1 MTSAEA
7 LRLFAGVDP
16 DRAMS
21 LDDHL
26 TRYGLPSRE
35 ARRPEVLIETV
46 ARSGL
51 RGHGGA
57 DFPVATKMRA
67 VARGGR
73 PAIVVANGAEGEP
86 LSAKDK
92 VLMAAAPHLVLDGAA
107 LAAEAV
113 GATEAIVCVS
123 RDAEHAVACV
133 QRAIEERLERGLDR
147 VRLRGVTVPN
157 RYLAGEESA
166 LVHLLNGGAAKPTF
180 VPPRPFERGVRG
192 RPTLVQNVETL
203 AHLAQIAREG
213 ADWFRELGT
222 DADPGSALI
231 TLCGAFQ
238 QPGVLEIAC
247 ETTLG
252 DIVSLAGGPSEPIQA
267 FLIGGY
273 FGSWFPADRAL
284 DLRLGHSR
292 MREAGGSLGSGVI
305 AALPE
310 SACGLR
316 ESARVLSYM
325 AQESSGQCGP
335 CVHGLRAIADG
346 VGEMVGGQAARQ
358 AHARVIRWS
367 DDVLGRGACHH
378 PDGAVRF
385 LRSALSVFA
394 DEVKRHEHRGACGAA
409 SRRAVLPVAAEAP
422 RAT

>member
-1 MTSAEA
+1 MIGPEA
-7 LRLFAGVDP
+7 VRLLAGADTG
-16 DRAMS
+16 RAMS
-21 LDDHL
+21 LDEHL

-35 ARRPEVLIETV
+35 ARRPEALIETV

-57 DFPVATKMRA
+57 DFPTATKMRA
-67 VARGGR
+67 VAAAGR
-73 PAIVVANGAEGEP
+73 PAVVVANGAEGEP
-86 LSAKDK
+86 LSAKDR
-92 VLMAAAPHLVLDGAA
+92 VLLAGVPHLVLDGAA

-113 GATEAIVCVS
+113 GAKEAIVCVS
-123 RDAEHAVACV
+123 VAAEDAVAGV
-133 QRAIEERLERGLDR
+133 QRALEERADSGFDR

-166 LVHLLNGGAAKPTF
+166 LVNLLNGGPAKPTF
-180 VPPRPFERGVRG
+180 VPPRPFQRGVRG

-203 AHLAQIAREG
+203 AHLAQIARNG

-222 DADPGSALI
+222 DADPGSALV
-231 TLCGAFQ
+231 TLCGAVRE
-238 QPGVLEIAC
+238 PGVCEIAC
-247 ETTLG
+247 ETPLR
-252 DIVSLAGGPSEPIQA
+252 DIVALAGGPAEPIQA
-267 FLIGGY
+267 FLVGGY
-273 FGSWFPADRAL
+273 FGSWFSADRAL

-305 AALPE
+305 AALPQ

-316 ESARVLSYM
+316 ETARVLDYM

-335 CVHGLRAIADG
+335 CVYGLDSIAQGVAAMAHGRAPHDT
-346 VGEMVGGQAARQ
+346 
-358 AHARVIRWS
+358 HARLVRWS

-378 PDGAVRF
+378 PDGAVRL

-394 DEVKRHEHRGACGAA
+394 AEIARHERGGACSSPS
-409 SRRAVLPVAAEAP
+409 SRGVLPVPAPEAV
-422 RAT
+422 A